1 MAEIRLADIFQKPEF
16 TRGVQE
22 RQINKNAFIQSGVM
36 APNADLMMA
45 CNGTSAAGEV
55 TDIAPLATGEP
66 DYGTDNPADIIV
78 PAKLGT
84 RQHKWRRATRAKAW
98 SAMNLAQG
106 MAFVDPM
113 QGVMN
118 QVGDYWTTDVQRRLI
133 NSAVGI
139 YNLNASGAGD
149 LIEDVSNDDA
159 GAVTVDERAS
169 ANNFLKALE
178 LKGDMD
184 GIAAVGLHSTVYYGL
199 RRLRHLVE
207 QYDEVTDSTFFT
219 FEGKRVIVDDSLPA
233 VSGTN
238 RVKFTSI
245 LFGAGAV
252 ASGEGNP
259 PNIIPTEFD
268 REAKAGNGT
277 GQDTY
282 ITRRTD
288 IIMPLGFSFN
298 GAPGSGIAGQFATY
312 AELQDAANWDQIW
325 DSKNVPMSFLTTN
338 G

>member
-1 MAEIRLADIFQKPEF
+1 MAQIQLADIFQKPEF

-36 APNADLMMA
+36 MANQDLMNA
-45 CNGTSAAGEV
+45 ANGTSAAGEV

-66 DYGTDNPADIIV
+66 DYGTDNPSDIIV
-78 PAKLGT
+78 PDKLGT

-113 QGVMN
+113 VGVMN
-118 QVGDYWTTDVQRRLI
+118 QVGDYWTTDVQKRLI
-133 NSAVGI
+133 NSAIGI
-139 YNLNASGAGD
+139 YNLNAAGTGD
-149 LIEDVSNDDA
+149 LIENVATDDA
-159 GAVTVDERAS
+159 GAITVDERAS

-184 GIAAVGLHSTVYYGL
+184 NIVAVGLHSTVYYGL

-219 FEGKRVIVDDSLPA
+219 FEGKRVIVDDALPTVA
-233 VSGTN
+233 GAN
-238 RVKFTSI
+238 RVNFTSI

-259 PNIIPTEFD
+259 PNIMPTEFD

-277 GQDTY
+277 GQDTF

-288 IIMPLGFSFN
+288 IIMPLGFSFT
-298 GAPGSGIAGQFATY
+298 GEPGSGIAGQFATY
-312 AELQDAANWDQIW
+312 SELQDASNWSQIW
-325 DSKNVPMSFLTTN
+325 DSKNIPMSFMVTN